1 MSGGVFF
8 RMATNAALTT
18 ISNTRTTA
26 QAAIVLPDFG
36 LPTIMTAL
44 GEAEPGVVCPGVGC
58 GVAVPAGGVAVLAD
72 GVAGEPGVKL
82 CPALL
87 EPPAGG
93 APPGEL

>member
-36 LPTIMTAL
+36 LPAIMTA
-44 GEAEPGVVCPGVGC
+44 GEMLIWFFSFPSFP
-58 GVAVPAGGVAVLAD
+58 
-72 GVAGEPGVKL
+72 
-82 CPALL
+82 
-87 EPPAGG
+87 
-93 APPGEL
+93 